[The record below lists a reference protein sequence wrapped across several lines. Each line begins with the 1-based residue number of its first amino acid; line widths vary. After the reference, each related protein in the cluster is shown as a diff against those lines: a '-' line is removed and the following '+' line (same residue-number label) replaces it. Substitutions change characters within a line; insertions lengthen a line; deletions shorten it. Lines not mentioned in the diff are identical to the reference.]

1 MTNKLK
7 KISRSVWEWFKD
19 DAIPFI
25 IVWVV
30 VLFAA
35 VCANIITGCAQLSKI
50 FPETAKEAAT
60 VSPELREVVDKKG
73 AETIKKG
80 KAEGIKKIEKL

>member
-7 KISRSVWEWFKD
+7 KIPSSVWEWFVND
-19 DAIPFI
+19 GIPMI
-25 IVWVV
+25 IVWVWTV
-30 VLFAA
+30 SA
-35 VCANIITGCAQLSKI
+35 VICANLITGCAQLSKV

-80 KAEGIKKIEKL
+80 KAESIKKIEKL